1 MINITDEQSKYQY
14 NEHNYWRAVNKLM
27 NVEANKHDIDAE
39 AHERLALRIR
49 SAEAILD
56 ICLVAAICLAM
67 LLVSWVITQ
76 GS

>member
-1 MINITDEQSKYQY
+1 M
-14 NEHNYWRAVNKLM
+14 
-27 NVEANKHDIDAE
+27 EAEKHDIDAE

-56 ICLVAAICLAM
+56 ICLVAAICLAL
-67 LLVSWVITQ
+67 LLVSWLVTL

>member
-1 MINITDEQSKYQY
+1 MK
-14 NEHNYWRAVNKLM
+14 
-27 NVEANKHDIDAE
+27 ANKHNIDAE
-39 AHERLALRIR
+39 AHERLALRLR

-56 ICLVAAICLAM
+56 ICLVAAIGLAM